1 MAPDSLDTQ
10 PLTGGLLNS
19 AVSKAVVRVHRDYL
33 GRGPT
38 RARTSLRDNV
48 LVVIMED
55 TLTKAERS
63 LVGDG
68 KADDVLQMRHSFQ
81 RTMEADMVAAV
92 ERLSGRRVIAFGTSS
107 NHIDPDLASETFVLE
122 PDTSESGDGVV
133 TELAL
138 EGDGSEPSNEETPAN
153 GTDDRGRTRTAL
165 WYRGASVIPA
175 LRPDSASNSVKR
187 DDEARTRDPQ
197 LGKLVPQ
204 DAAGESRTMRTRSA
218 MRFVTGLCCTHFHCR
233 CDSRSQSRVWA

>member
-1 MAPDSLDTQ
+1 MAPDSSDTQ

-63 LVGDG
+63 LVDDG
-68 KADDVLQMRHSFQ
+68 KADDVLQIRHSFQ
-81 RTMEADMVAAV
+81 RSMEADMVAAV
-92 ERLSGRRVIAFGTSS
+92 ERLSGRRVIAFMSA

-122 PDTSESGDGVV
+122 PDTSESEDGVV
-133 TELAL
+133 TGLAA
-138 EGDGSEPSNEETPAN
+138 EGDGFEPSSS
-153 GTDDRGRTRTAL
+153 L
-165 WYRGASVIPA
+165 
-175 LRPDSASNSVKR
+175 
-187 DDEARTRDPQ
+187 
-197 LGKLVPQ
+197 
-204 DAAGESRTMRTRSA
+204 
-218 MRFVTGLCCTHFHCR
+218 H
-233 CDSRSQSRVWA
+233 